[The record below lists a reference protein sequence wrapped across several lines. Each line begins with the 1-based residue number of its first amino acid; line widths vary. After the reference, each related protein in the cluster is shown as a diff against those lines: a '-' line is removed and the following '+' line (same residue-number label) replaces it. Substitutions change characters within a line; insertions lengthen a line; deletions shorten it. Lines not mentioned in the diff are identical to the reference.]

1 MNEFDNRSLSDAE
14 MYFWLCQMARQL
26 DVAAVI
32 VNIKKGCTI
41 DFVNHVFSQMTEYS
55 EYDMNGA
62 TLAKLHGPSSD
73 LLNEEAIQES
83 IENGLTFK
91 TSSLHYRK
99 DGSTFWNEVNNLP
112 MRNQLGE
119 LQYSLILMK
128 DATEAMNVES
138 LIELER
144 DVFFSLE
151 NGTAVE
157 QVLNNICST
166 VGATFGKKCV
176 CSIALVDEHNR
187 LKRVY
192 GDLASERNTFPEEF
206 FLIGLTYREQQL
218 IKKPVIL
225 NNLHESDYQQIFA
238 PLLEKYPFFSMWSQP
253 ILNTEGTVIGL
264 FTIYFEQAIEPK
276 AADFKFLNRI
286 APIITLAVK
295 YFEQK
300 NAIHQ
305 LAYQD
310 VATGLKNFEHFKSSM
325 MALIAHGCEGYLYII
340 EPGEYQNIVDLHG
353 RQGGDEILRQ
363 LACRLQNLSTY
374 DDSVIARYTN
384 SSIIVASRQSFKEIN
399 IPQQEK
405 DELLFEPYYIH
416 EKETY
421 VTLKVGKSAFN
432 KYEPFMEAIR
442 QADTALSNALKATG
456 TVVKKFEQSHLESV
470 EEEMNI
476 LVHIAKGLKNDEFF
490 PMLQPKVNIATGEI
504 ESFEALARWI
514 SAEIGFVSPALF
526 IPIAE
531 NTGNIYKIDR
541 EILRK
546 VLQWQQNRMELGRK
560 LYQVSVNISPTHFYH
575 PGFVESAVALIE
587 SYQVNPKYIK
597 FEITESVE
605 LDNVKRAKKIIN
617 ELKTYGIDTSI
628 DDFGV
633 GYSSLSYLQELP
645 FEEIKIDKSF
655 VDYLADSRMNAVVK
669 TIIQL
674 SKNLNMVSVA
684 EGIETEEQHEELK
697 RLGCQTGQGYYYYRP
712 MPLDD
717 IDKLLED
724 TVHVMGEC

>member
-32 VNIKKGCTI
+32 VNTKKGYTI
-41 DFVNHVFSQMTEYS
+41 DFVNQAFSRMTDYS
-55 EYDMNGA
+55 EYDMTGA
-62 TLAKLHGPSSD
+62 NLAKLHGPSTD

-99 DGSTFWNEVNNLP
+99 DGSAFWNEVNNLP
-112 MRNQLGE
+112 MRNQQGE
-119 LQYSLILMK
+119 IRYSLIIMK

-144 DVFFSLE
+144 DVYFNLE
-151 NGTAVE
+151 NGSMLE

-166 VGATFGKKCV
+166 VGATFGEKCY
-176 CSIALVDEHNR
+176 CSIVLVDEQNR
-187 LKRVY
+187 LKKVY
-192 GDLASERNTFPEEF
+192 GDLACERDSLNEEL
-206 FLIGLTYREQQL
+206 FLMGLTYHDDQL
-218 IKKPVIL
+218 IKKPVII
-225 NNLHESDYQQIFA
+225 NNLHEPTYKQMFA
-238 PLLEKYPFFSMWSQP
+238 PLLEKYPLFSMWGQP
-253 ILNTEGTVIGL
+253 ILNTEGTIIGL
-264 FTIYFEQAIEPK
+264 FSIYFEQSIEPQ
-276 AADFKFLNRI
+276 AADYKFLNRI
-286 APIITLAVK
+286 TPIITLAVK
-295 YFEQK
+295 YFDQK
-300 NAIHQ
+300 NAIRQ

-310 VATGLKNFEHFKSSM
+310 EATGLKNFEHFNNIM
-325 MALIAHGCEGYLYII
+325 VGLIAHGCEGHLYII

-353 RQGGDEILRQ
+353 RQGGDEILKK
-363 LACRLQNLSTY
+363 LACRLQNLSTF
-374 DDSVIARYTN
+374 DDSVIARYTS
-384 SSIIVASRQSFKEIN
+384 SSIIVATRHSLQEMH
-399 IPQQEK
+399 IPQQEM

-432 KYEPFMEAIR
+432 KNEPLIEAIH
-442 QADTALSNALKATG
+442 QADTALSNALKASG
-456 TVVKKFEQSHLESV
+456 TVIKKFEQSHIESV
-470 EEEMNI
+470 EEEMKV
-476 LVHIAKGLKNDEFF
+476 LVHIAKGLKNNEFF

-541 EILRK
+541 EVLRK
-546 VLQWQQNRMELGRK
+546 VLRWQQHRMTLGLK
-560 LYQVSVNISPTHFYH
+560 LYQVAVNISPSHFYN
-575 PGFVESAVALIE
+575 PGFVESSVALIE
-587 SYQVNPKYIK
+587 SYQVEPKYIK

-617 ELKTYGIDTSI
+617 ELKLHGIDTSI

-633 GYSSLSYLQELP
+633 GYSSLSYLQKLP

-697 RLGCQTGQGYYYYRP
+697 RLGCQIGQGYYYYRP
-712 MPLDD
+712 MPLEE

-724 TVHVMGEC
+724 TVLV

>member
-32 VNIKKGCTI
+32 VNTKKGYTI
-41 DFVNHVFSQMTEYS
+41 DFVNQAFSRMTDYS
-55 EYDMNGA
+55 EYDMTGA
-62 TLAKLHGPSSD
+62 NLAKLHGPSTD

-99 DGSTFWNEVNNLP
+99 DGSAFWNEVNNLP
-112 MRNQLGE
+112 MRNQQGE
-119 LQYSLILMK
+119 IHYSLIIMK

-144 DVFFSLE
+144 DVYFNLE
-151 NGTAVE
+151 NGSMLE

-166 VGATFGKKCV
+166 VGATFGEKCY
-176 CSIALVDEHNR
+176 CSIVLVDEQNR
-187 LKRVY
+187 LKKVY
-192 GDLASERNTFPEEF
+192 GDLACERDSLNEEL
-206 FLIGLTYREQQL
+206 FLMGLTYHDHQL
-218 IKKPVIL
+218 IKKPVII
-225 NNLHESDYQQIFA
+225 NNLHEPTYKQMFA
-238 PLLEKYPFFSMWSQP
+238 PLLEKYPLFSMWGQP
-253 ILNTEGTVIGL
+253 ILNTEGTIIGL
-264 FTIYFEQAIEPK
+264 FSIYFEQSMEPQ
-276 AADFKFLNRI
+276 AADYKFLNRI
-286 APIITLAVK
+286 TPIITLAVK
-295 YFEQK
+295 YFDQK
-300 NAIHQ
+300 NAIRQ

-310 VATGLKNFEHFKSSM
+310 EATGLKNFEHFNNIM
-325 MALIAHGCEGYLYII
+325 VGLIAHGCEGHLYII

-353 RQGGDEILRQ
+353 RQGGDEILKK
-363 LACRLQNLSTY
+363 LACRLQNLSTF
-374 DDSVIARYTN
+374 DDSVIARYTS
-384 SSIIVASRQSFKEIN
+384 SSIIVATRHSLQEMH
-399 IPQQEK
+399 IPQQEM

-432 KYEPFMEAIR
+432 KNEPLIEAIH
-442 QADTALSNALKATG
+442 QADTALSNALKASG
-456 TVVKKFEQSHLESV
+456 TVIKKFEQSHIESV
-470 EEEMNI
+470 EEEMKV
-476 LVHIAKGLKNDEFF
+476 LVHIAKGLKNNEFF

-541 EILRK
+541 EVLRK
-546 VLQWQQNRMELGRK
+546 VLQWQQHRMTLGLK
-560 LYQVSVNISPTHFYH
+560 LYQVAVNISPSHFYN
-575 PGFVESAVALIE
+575 PGFVESSVALIE
-587 SYQVNPKYIK
+587 SYRVEPKYIK

-617 ELKTYGIDTSI
+617 ELKLHGIDTSI

-633 GYSSLSYLQELP
+633 GYSSLSYLQKLP

-697 RLGCQTGQGYYYYRP
+697 RLGCQIGQGYYYYRP
-712 MPLDD
+712 MPLEE

-724 TVHVMGEC
+724 TVLV

>member
-1 MNEFDNRSLSDAE
+1 MNEYENQSLSNTE
-14 MYFWLCQMARQL
+14 LYFWLCQMARQL

-32 VNIKKGCTI
+32 VNIQKGYTI
-41 DFVNHVFSQMTEYS
+41 DFVNQVFSRMTDYS
-55 EYDMNGA
+55 EYDMTGA
-62 TLAKLHGPSSD
+62 TLAKLHGPSTD

-99 DGSTFWNEVNNLP
+99 DGSAFWNEVNNLP
-112 MRNQLGE
+112 MRNQQGE
-119 LQYSLILMK
+119 LQYSLIIMK
-128 DATEAMNVES
+128 DATEVMNVES

-144 DVFFSLE
+144 DVYFNLE
-151 NGTAVE
+151 NGSTIE
-157 QVLNNICST
+157 HVLNNICDT
-166 VGATFGKKCV
+166 VGATFGETCS
-176 CSIALVDEHNR
+176 CSIVLVDEQNH
-187 LKRVY
+187 LKNVY
-192 GDLASERNTFPEEF
+192 GHLACERASLKEEL
-206 FLIGLTYREQQL
+206 FLMGLTYHDHHL
-218 IKKPVIL
+218 VKKPVII
-225 NNLHESDYQQIFA
+225 NNLHDPAYESIHAQ
-238 PLLEKYPFFSMWSQP
+238 LLEKYPFVSMWGQP
-253 ILNTEGTVIGL
+253 ILNTEGTIIGL
-264 FTIYFEQAIEPK
+264 FSIYFEQANEPK
-276 AADFKFLNRI
+276 TVDFKFLNRI

-295 YFEQK
+295 YFDQK
-300 NAIHQ
+300 NAIRQ

-310 VATGLKNFEHFKSSM
+310 ASTGLKNFEHFKRVM
-325 MALIAHGCEGYLYII
+325 MALIARDCEGHLYII

-353 RQGGDEILRQ
+353 RQGGDEILKQ
-363 LACRLQNLSTY
+363 LAYRLQNLSTY
-374 DDSVIARYTN
+374 GDAVIARYTN
-384 SSIIVASRQSFKEIN
+384 SSIIVATRQTLQEMQIS
-399 IPQQEK
+399 QQEM

-421 VTLKVGKSAFN
+421 VTLKVGESAFN
-432 KYEPFMEAIR
+432 KDKPFIEAIH
-442 QADTALSNALKATG
+442 QADTALSNALKASG
-456 TVVKKFEQSHLESV
+456 TVVKMFEQSHIESV
-470 EEEMNI
+470 EEEMSV
-476 LVHIAKGLKNDEFF
+476 LVHIAKGLKNNEFF

-546 VLQWQQNRMELGRK
+546 VLQWQQQRLTLGLK
-560 LYQVSVNISPTHFYH
+560 LYQVAVNISPSHFYNV
-575 PGFVESAVALIE
+575 GFVESSVALIE
-587 SYQVNPKYIK
+587 SYQVDPKYIK

-605 LDNVKRAKKIIN
+605 LDNVKRAKKIIT
-617 ELKTYGIDTSI
+617 ELKAYGIDTSI

-633 GYSSLSYLQELP
+633 GYSSLSYLQKLP

-697 RLGCQTGQGYYYYRP
+697 RLGCQIGQGYYYYRP
-712 MPLDD
+712 MPLED
-717 IDKLLED
+717 IDKILD
-724 TVHVMGEC
+724 NTVHV

>member
-32 VNIKKGCTI
+32 VNTKKGYTI
-41 DFVNHVFSQMTEYS
+41 DFVNQAFSRMTDYS
-55 EYDMNGA
+55 EYDMTGA
-62 TLAKLHGPSSD
+62 TLAKLHGPSTD

-99 DGSTFWNEVNNLP
+99 DGSAFWNEVNNLP
-112 MRNQLGE
+112 MRNQQGE
-119 LQYSLILMK
+119 IHYSLIIMK

-144 DVFFSLE
+144 DVYFNLE
-151 NGTAVE
+151 NGSMLE

-166 VGATFGKKCV
+166 VGATFGEKCY
-176 CSIALVDEHNR
+176 CSIVLVDEQNR
-187 LKRVY
+187 LKKVY
-192 GDLASERNTFPEEF
+192 GDLACERDSLNEEL
-206 FLIGLTYREQQL
+206 FLMGLTYRDHQL
-218 IKKPVIL
+218 IKKPVII
-225 NNLHESDYQQIFA
+225 NNLHEPTYKQMFA
-238 PLLEKYPFFSMWSQP
+238 PLLEKYPLFSMWGQP
-253 ILNTEGTVIGL
+253 ILNTEGTIIGL
-264 FTIYFEQAIEPK
+264 LSIYFEQSIEPQ
-276 AADFKFLNRI
+276 AADYKFLNRI
-286 APIITLAVK
+286 TPIITLAVK
-295 YFEQK
+295 YFDQK
-300 NAIHQ
+300 NAIRQ

-310 VATGLKNFEHFKSSM
+310 EATGLKNFEHFNNIM
-325 MALIAHGCEGYLYII
+325 VGLIAHGCEGHLYII
-340 EPGEYQNIVDLHG
+340 EPGEYQKIVDLHG
-353 RQGGDEILRQ
+353 RQGGDEILKK
-363 LACRLQNLSTY
+363 LACRLQNLSTF
-374 DDSVIARYTN
+374 DDSVIARYTS
-384 SSIIVASRQSFKEIN
+384 SSIIVATRHSLQEMH
-399 IPQQEK
+399 IPQQEM

-432 KYEPFMEAIR
+432 KNEPLIEAIH
-442 QADTALSNALKATG
+442 QADTALSNALKASG
-456 TVVKKFEQSHLESV
+456 TVIKKFEQSHIESV
-470 EEEMNI
+470 EEEMKV
-476 LVHIAKGLKNDEFF
+476 LVHIAKGLKNNEFF

-541 EILRK
+541 EVLRK
-546 VLQWQQNRMELGRK
+546 VLQWQQHRMTLGLK
-560 LYQVSVNISPTHFYH
+560 LYQVAVNISPSHFYN
-575 PGFVESAVALIE
+575 PGFVESSVALIE
-587 SYQVNPKYIK
+587 SYQVEPKYIK

-617 ELKTYGIDTSI
+617 ELKLHGIDTSI

-633 GYSSLSYLQELP
+633 GYSSLSYLQKLP

-697 RLGCQTGQGYYYYRP
+697 RLGCQIGQGYYYYRP
-712 MPLDD
+712 MPLEE

-724 TVHVMGEC
+724 TVHV